1 MTLQM
6 GNLRGIQK
14 CYSTTK
20 FLKTRLV
27 LSLIALSLL
36 PYKKPHTI
44 AHAYKTSL
52 LQQINGTLDCIQGTM
67 LSLKLD
73 LSLKKCHNISDF
85 DTLHAWNSKVKGSDF
100 IAFLNSNQDCHTF
113 EEIKEWIFHEYS
125 ADICILQ
132 NISWLDPDLNVVN
145 TNIDIDLA
153 SVLGGNQVV

>member
-36 PYKKPHTI
+36 PYKMSHTI
-44 AHAYKTSL
+44 AHAYETSL
-52 LQQINGTLDCIQGTM
+52 LQQINATFDCIQGTM

-73 LSLKKCHNISDF
+73 LALKKCQNISDF
-85 DTLHAWNSKVKGSDF
+85 DMLHAWNTKVKGSDF
-100 IAFLNSNQDCHTF
+100 IAFLNSNPDCYTF
-113 EEIKEWIFHEYS
+113 
-125 ADICILQ
+125 
-132 NISWLDPDLNVVN
+132 
-145 TNIDIDLA
+145 
-153 SVLGGNQVV
+153 

>member
-1 MTLQM
+1 MDNFKINQL
-6 GNLRGIQK
+6 

-20 FLKTRLV
+20 LLKAELV

-36 PYKKPHTI
+36 PDKKPHTI
-44 AHAYKTSL
+44 AHAYETSL
-52 LQQINGTLDCIQGTM
+52 LQQINATFDCIQGTM

-73 LSLKKCHNISDF
+73 LALKKCHNISVF

-113 EEIKEWIFHEYS
+113 EEIRDWIFHEYS

-132 NISWLDPDLNVVN
+132 NISWFDPDLNVAN
-145 TNIDIDLA
+145 RNIDIDLA